1 MCGPQHDDVRISLD
15 GSDIRRYGS
24 QGRKRLV
31 AIVLKLAQAATI
43 LEKRGERPV
52 VLLDDIFSELD
63 AETAERVRE
72 RIAGGYQCFIASP
85 RPEDLDGAPAGAAR
99 FRVAGGVVT
108 AEDGSPEGRAAAGGK
123 T

>member
-15 GSDIRRYGS
+15 GADIRRYGS

-52 VLLDDIFSELD
+52 VILDDIFSELD
-63 AETAERVRE
+63 AETAGRVRE
-72 RIAGGYQCFIASP
+72 RIAGGYQGFIASP

-108 AEDGSPEGRAAAGGK
+108 AEDGSPEGHPAAGGK